1 MTDRAIVL
9 LFFFASVGMAQDGYS
24 LPLAKSSGDFC
35 FSSGSEICQHPW
47 RQFERIGGAGDKYA
61 WMCKRESYDRWCST
75 DGGGAACYCSAR
87 VPDGAWV
94 EVSRKSSRQAISQS
108 GPMTQNPL
116 RDEIEKYVIEPCVA
130 QIGMRRRMKTEDVRD
145 ALRDELNVIR
155 DGTLLDAEDQEL
167 DIRKM
172 LYGSQRAV
180 CSMMSLTHRSQLRQG
195 GHRREPQ

>member
-1 MTDRAIVL
+1 
-9 LFFFASVGMAQDGYS
+9 
-24 LPLAKSSGDFC
+24 
-35 FSSGSEICQHPW
+35 
-47 RQFERIGGAGDKYA
+47 
-61 WMCKRESYDRWCST
+61 
-75 DGGGAACYCSAR
+75 
-87 VPDGAWV
+87 
-94 EVSRKSSRQAISQS
+94 
-108 GPMTQNPL
+108 MTQNPL